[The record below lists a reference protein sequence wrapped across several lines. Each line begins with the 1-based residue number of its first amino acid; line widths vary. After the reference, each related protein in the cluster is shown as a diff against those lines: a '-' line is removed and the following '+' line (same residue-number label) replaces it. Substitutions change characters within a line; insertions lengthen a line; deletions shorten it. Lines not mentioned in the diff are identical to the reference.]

1 MPYEVPSG
9 YFEQLPGKI
18 LALLSRQQ
26 ARVVPILS
34 RKWMRMAV
42 AAMVG
47 GIICISG
54 YTYFLSQGKQ
64 PSNGSAVVA
73 TLQSMPTRELDD
85 FLKTIDINA
94 ASNNQT
100 AVNNSSQGTS
110 DVKQML
116 QGVPENEI
124 DAFLKQVPSDNEEL
138 AIN

>member
-1 MPYEVPSG
+1 EDLSPLLAGIPREMPYSVPAGYFSRTLEDLPALTGEEHASSILASIRKTMPYEVPSG

-73 TLQSMPTRELDD
+73 TLQSM
-85 FLKTIDINA
+85 
-94 ASNNQT
+94 
-100 AVNNSSQGTS
+100 
-110 DVKQML
+110 
-116 QGVPENEI
+116 
-124 DAFLKQVPSDNEEL
+124 
-138 AIN
+138 